1 MTAIA
6 TCIRKPRRRS
16 TASPNQSAA
25 SQPQGEMSLPEKNI
39 LCAVVREAD
48 PLPYPLVPMMTAGGF
63 DEQAYD
69 IPEEAK
75 AEVLKSVWPFAE
87 CPGMDDELFDLHESQ
102 YFRFGEAQ
110 VIRCRNRNMVVSPY
124 YASSG
129 GMAVDFLAREA
140 LDDTGEPTVMKV
152 KE

>member
-6 TCIRKPRRRS
+6 TCIRKPRRRNIP
-16 TASPNQSAA
+16 SPDQSA
-25 SQPQGEMSLPEKNI
+25 PQGEMSLPEKNI

-48 PLPYPLVPMMTAGGF
+48 PLPYPLVPMRTAGGF

-75 AEVLKSVWPFAE
+75 PEVLKSVWPFEE
-87 CPGMDDELFDLHESQ
+87 CPGMDDELFDLHESR

-110 VIRCRNRNMVVSPY
+110 VIRCRNRNMVAPPY
-124 YASSG
+124 CAAS
-129 GMAVDFLAREA
+129 AVI
-140 LDDTGEPTVMKV
+140 TQIK
-152 KE
+152 